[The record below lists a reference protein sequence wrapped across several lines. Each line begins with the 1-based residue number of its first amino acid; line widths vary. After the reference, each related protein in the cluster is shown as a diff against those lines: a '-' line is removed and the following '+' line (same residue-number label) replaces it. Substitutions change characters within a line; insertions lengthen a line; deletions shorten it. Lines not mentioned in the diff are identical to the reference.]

1 MEKDSELSQDGVE
14 VSTTVQEALAAL
26 HADLGQLVDLVSER
40 LRARLPSY
48 AAVPPGL
55 LRVRVEKELV
65 DGLSAVRRL
74 SERRGGKGVA
84 GPRELSWPRAD
95 DMRPVGYAPPM
106 EDVISAYRIGV
117 DAVWS
122 RFQAEMTQRRAP
134 AEELLSIGE
143 SLWAW
148 AGAITV
154 NVVRSR
160 RADTGG
166 QRAADRRREAY
177 VRTLL
182 LDPAARSDSG
192 DGLDETAIRLPFRA
206 RSASGGTV
214 PAEAVELLRPWLAV
228 DTAGEPLVA
237 VVDGD
242 VAGLL
247 VARPCG
253 LRRHLV
259 VGLGAA
265 VGPYRLAVEFT
276 QATQALRTAVC
287 FGLVGVFTREEL
299 GLRAAVVTAPALGE
313 QLVEQRLA
321 PLHERGEE
329 GAQLEEAVAAY
340 LQHGMR
346 VETAA
351 RTLYVHPN
359 TLRNRL
365 RRFEE
370 MTGTSLRDPAD
381 LAEVWWALAHRRIHG
396 QAS

>member
-14 VSTTVQEALAAL
+14 VSTTVQEAVAAL
-26 HADLGQLVDLVSER
+26 HTDLDQLVEVVAGR
-40 LRARLPSY
+40 LRTRLPSY

-55 LRVRVEKELV
+55 LKLRVRRALA
-65 DGLSAVRRL
+65 GGISAVRRL
-74 SERRGGKGVA
+74 AQLPGTDPDFGQRGG
-84 GPRELSWPRAD
+84 WP
-95 DMRPVGYAPPM
+95 PEYAPRV
-106 EDVISAYRIGV
+106 EDVIAAYRIGV
-117 DAVWS
+117 DTVWS
-122 RFQAEMTQRRAP
+122 RFQAEMAKRQAP
-134 AEELLSIGE
+134 AEELLAVGE
-143 SLWAW
+143 SVWAW

-154 NVVRSR
+154 HLVR
-160 RADTGG
+160 RANGDG
-166 QRAADRRREAY
+166 QRADRRREAY

-182 LDPAARSDSG
+182 LDPAAASADG
-192 DGLDETAIRLPFRA
+192 DGLDQAAVRLPFRA

-214 PAEAVELLRPWLAV
+214 PAEVVELLRPWLAV
-228 DTAGEPLVA
+228 DTTGGALVT

-259 VGLGAA
+259 VGLGAG
-265 VGPYRLAVEFT
+265 VEPYRLAAEFT
-276 QATQALRTAVC
+276 QATQALTTAVG

-299 GLRAAVVTAPALGE
+299 GLRAAVVSAPALGR

-321 PLHERGEE
+321 PLRERGEE

-340 LQHGMR
+340 LRYGMR
-346 VETAA
+346 VEAAA
-351 RTLYVHPN
+351 RTLFVHPN

-370 MTGTSLRDPAD
+370 ATGTSLRDPAD
-381 LAEVWWALAHRRIHG
+381 LAEIWWALAHRRIHG
-396 QAS
+396 